1 MLSNP
6 GHFPFFW
13 RPTQWIAI
21 LSIILCYTSCQTPS
35 LVATQSIQA
44 GDMFNNQY
52 KYDQAIIQY
61 NKYLD
66 ISPQLGIYRNP
77 TREAEVCRKLA
88 HAYSTQGQYL
98 EALNYL
104 NKAL

>member
-1 MLSNP
+1 
-6 GHFPFFW
+6 
-13 RPTQWIAI
+13 
-21 LSIILCYTSCQTPS
+21 
-35 LVATQSIQA
+35 
-44 GDMFNNQY
+44 MFNNQY